1 MNITGMREEKFTE
14 MTIQSVSQKNNL
26 IVLIVLLKSWIP

>member
-1 MNITGMREEKFTE
+1 MRKAKYTE
-14 MTIQSVSQKNNL
+14 LTIQNVSQKNNL

>member
-1 MNITGMREEKFTE
+1 MHEAKYTE
-14 MTIQSVSQKNNL
+14 LTIQNVSQKNNL